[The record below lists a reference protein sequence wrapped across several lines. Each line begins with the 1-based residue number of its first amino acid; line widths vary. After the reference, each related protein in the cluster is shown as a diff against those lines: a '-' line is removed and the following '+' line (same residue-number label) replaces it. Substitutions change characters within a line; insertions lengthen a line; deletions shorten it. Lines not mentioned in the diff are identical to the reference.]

1 MASDLSSAQGTIID
15 NNEMRVSHIDNA
27 HRNFDVMKNL
37 DAKGII
43 HNSPMIKHLETLSCS
58 GEVWKGMYIQFLS
71 ISTKNDKIKERRNYR
86 IIKNVMYISFLLR
99 MNAS

>member
-1 MASDLSSAQGTIID
+1 MAADLSAAQGTIID
-15 NNEMRVSHIDNA
+15 NDEMRASHIDNA

-58 GEVWKGMYIQFLS
+58 GEVWKGMYLQFLS
-71 ISTKNDKIKERRNYR
+71 VSTKNDKINESDGN
-86 IIKNVMYISFLLR
+86 IKNNNERKIY
-99 MNAS
+99 

>member
-1 MASDLSSAQGTIID
+1 MASDLSTAQGTIID

-58 GEVWKGMYIQFLS
+58 GEVWKGMYTQFLS
-71 ISTKNDKIKERRNYR
+71 ISTKNDKIKELNYR